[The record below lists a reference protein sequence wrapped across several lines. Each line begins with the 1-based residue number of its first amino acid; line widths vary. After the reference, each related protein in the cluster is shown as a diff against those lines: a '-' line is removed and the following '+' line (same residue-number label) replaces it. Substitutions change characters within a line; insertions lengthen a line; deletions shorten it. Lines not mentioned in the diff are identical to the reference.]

1 MPTRKCSPN
10 FIAYNLLKLNLKKF
24 VLVLFISTALF
35 GCGDI
40 SALKDFSR
48 AEDFFGEG
56 SFGSALALYGAVVAK
71 YPESEYAA
79 KSQYKIAYIYKNFL
93 NDDTRAIREYVM
105 YLSLYPEG
113 EDVIDARGEIAE
125 LYSKVG
131 EYWRAI
137 KEYQNLSNIDS
148 DNLEARY
155 HYVFKIA
162 MEYLKINE
170 LRQARIEFR
179 EITEKSANQELVEK
193 SFYQV
198 ANTYYLEGSNE
209 KAIKAFEEFLKSYP
223 ESSLYLDAA
232 LGKASILSEQAK
244 LEEAV
249 KWLKDLQLDYPNEE
263 SIRIRLTSVYDR
275 IESGPKLK
283 KKRRKK

>member
-1 MPTRKCSPN
+1 MGVS
-10 FIAYNLLKLNLKKF
+10 
-24 VLVLFISTALF
+24 
-35 GCGDI
+35 GCGDV

-56 SFGSALALYGAVVAK
+56 SFQSALALYGAVVAK
-71 YPESEYAA
+71 YPGSEHAA

-93 NDDTRAIREYVM
+93 DDDARAIREYVM
-105 YLSLYPEG
+105 YLSLYPDG
-113 EDVIDARGEIAE
+113 DDVTNARGEIAE

-131 EYWRAI
+131 EYWKAI
-137 KEYQNLSNIDS
+137 KEYQNLSHLDS
-148 DNLEARY
+148 ENLEAQY
-155 HYVFKIA
+155 GYVFKIA

-179 EITEKSANQELVEK
+179 EITEKSTNKELVEK

-198 ANTYYLEGSNE
+198 ANTYYLEGSND
-209 KAIKAFEEFLKSYP
+209 KAIKAFETFLKSYP
-223 ESSLYLDAA
+223 LSTLYLDAA

-244 LEEAV
+244 LEEAAI
-249 KWLKDLQLDYPNEE
+249 WLKDLQEDYPDEK
-263 SIRIRLTSVYDR
+263 SIQIRLRAIYDR

-283 KKRRKK
+283 KKRKKK